1 MSEFWELWFG
11 IGATISTFT
20 FLFLILSIL
29 NEILSILKEA
39 ENE

>member
-11 IGATISTFT
+11 IGATIFTIT

-29 NEILSILKEA
+29 KEA
-39 ENE
+39 NNGTE